1 MEQVLATVVSQSVQG
16 PGSLYPVVF
25 QSLVLT
31 HLPTHSSTHLTIY
44 PPTPCTHSSTYLTI
58 NPPMTLY
65 PFTCLSDCPAIS
77 PSSAILSHNQPSPS
91 TAILLHNHPLTL
103 LSTHLFTHSCISPSV
118 QPPVLPSLYPLSTCG
133 HSWSVQVRAGFPQ
146 VHHFHSC
153 PGQVRLALHCML
165 IPVFLLSQLH
175 RWLGML
181 RSSLHQGLPNQRW
194 GSGWG
199 L

>member
-31 HLPTHSSTHLTIY
+31 YLPTHSSTHLTV
-44 PPTPCTHSSTYLTI
+44 

-77 PSSAILSHNQPSPS
+77 PS
-91 TAILLHNHPLTL
+91 TAILLHSHPLTL
-103 LSTHLFTHSCISPSV
+103 LSTHLFTHSCISPSI
-118 QPPVLPSLYPLSTCG
+118 QPPVLPSLYPLSSPPTCG

-146 VHHFHSC
+146 VHHLHSC

-181 RSSLHQGLPNQRW
+181 RSSLHQRLPNQRW